1 MTHRLNALNSRRIP
15 NLVRVQFGQRFIAF
29 RSYDLTLGKHI
40 LSEAARENFY
50 TPNGDAFAGRSFLL
64 AVSNFEGLNTLDAV
78 ARRVRTSLA
87 ATFYIDRTK
96 VPDSGRIGV
105 AIYPEHGSTG

>member
-1 MTHRLNALNSRRIP
+1 M
-15 NLVRVQFGQRFIAF
+15 VRVQFGQRFIAF

-50 TPNGDAFAGRSFLL
+50 TPNGDAFSGRSLLL
-64 AVSNFEGLNTLDAV
+64 AVSNSEDRNTLDAV

-87 ATFYIDRTK
+87 APFYIDRTTAP
-96 VPDSGRIGV
+96 VSGRIGFAV
-105 AIYPEHGSTG
+105 FPEAGLTGESLLKHV